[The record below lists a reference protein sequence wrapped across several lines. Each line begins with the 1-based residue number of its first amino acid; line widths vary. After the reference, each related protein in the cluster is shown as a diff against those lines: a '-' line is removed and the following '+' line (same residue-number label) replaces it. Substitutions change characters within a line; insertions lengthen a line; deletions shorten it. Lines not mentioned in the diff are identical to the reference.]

1 VPDDDPRLAEEMLI
15 RADAF
20 RIQWDF
26 HSAAE
31 WAERGLQATSMPDA
45 AHLRGRALLLMS
57 HVQRQLG
64 DTAAASQYAQQA
76 LRACQ
81 RAGDRPRTARC
92 FLAIAIF
99 HRMRGAIAE
108 ALGNYER
115 ARAIFLD
122 LGDQAGV
129 ARCLL
134 GLGHLHRA
142 QRNFRRS
149 EETYTEAMATFRDLG
164 IRNEL
169 AQCYNGLAEVARY
182 RGDYELARQH
192 YLEALEIQTSIGVK
206 SLVLTRIN
214 LAMTSILQEEFDSA
228 REVLETLEKQVQAQ
242 GQFAFLIF
250 IYAALLPCLAQ
261 HGDRIGWQHYLHLL
275 QESLRTSHQV
285 DADLATFA
293 ALAGELQVAAG
304 RIDEAVVA
312 LDIAA
317 RQWESL
323 EDWPASDRL
332 RLRISEVSRR

>member
-1 VPDDDPRLAEEMLI
+1 
-15 RADAF
+15 
-20 RIQWDF
+20 
-26 HSAAE
+26 
-31 WAERGLQATSMPDA
+31 
-45 AHLRGRALLLMS
+45 
-57 HVQRQLG
+57 
-64 DTAAASQYAQQA
+64 
-76 LRACQ
+76 
-81 RAGDRPRTARC
+81 
-92 FLAIAIF
+92 
-99 HRMRGAIAE
+99 MRGAIAE

-122 LGDQAGV
+122 LGDRAGV

-142 QRNFRRS
+142 QRSFARS
-149 EETYTEAMATFRDLG
+149 EETYTEAMATFRELG

-169 AQCYNGLAEVARY
+169 AQCFNGLAEVARY
-182 RGDYELARQH
+182 RGNFELARQH
-192 YLEALEIQTSIGVK
+192 YVEALEIQTSIGVT

-228 REVLETLEKQVQAQ
+228 REVLEALEKQVRAQ

-250 IYAALLPCLAQ
+250 IYVALLPCLAQ

-293 ALAGELQVAAG
+293 ALAGELQAAAG

-323 EDWPASDRL
+323 EDWPASDKL
-332 RLRISEVSRR
+332 RLRISELSRR